1 MTALFREGWNQW
13 DSIMAD
19 DGFPA
24 CESGWLHPSCDRPSI
39 KKAHLIAPGVPAR
52 PGISG
57 KQLDVGAI
65 YKSLYPISDIIRF
78 AAVFSTG
85 INNQLADA
93 WPRHPALAA
102 SHRRQGDRISAKPF
116 DAVQIYNQGE
126 DRFGSKRT
134 PFSMFVGLLWPVHG
148 ALHALGGNGPDSD

>member
-1 MTALFREGWNQW
+1 
-13 DSIMAD
+13 MAD

-85 INNQLADA
+85 INNQLADPLVLPLGFA
-93 WPRHPALAA
+93 TCRQQALFGIC
-102 SHRRQGDRISAKPF
+102 SRPIS
-116 DAVQIYNQGE
+116 
-126 DRFGSKRT
+126 
-134 PFSMFVGLLWPVHG
+134 
-148 ALHALGGNGPDSD
+148 